1 MILLTTVTPPN
12 WASLICTSLNRLRIS
27 SRMAVH
33 RRPSEAQG
41 AAVDFQTVPELQ
53 QFVIRNVGPT
63 GRELGRGSYGTV
75 KEVEIP
81 GATCAAK
88 VIHETL
94 LQFGSED
101 EVRNITEKFV
111 RECCLMSSL
120 RHPHVVQFLGVCFLP
135 GSRLPALVMEKLL
148 VSLHELLETNPN
160 IPLATKRSILHNV
173 ARGLLYIHSR
183 NPPII
188 HRDLTAKNVLLNSA
202 MVAKLAD
209 LGVARIVESRP
220 GQMAAQLTQAP
231 GTAVYMPPEA
241 LEPAGTYDTKL
252 DIFSFG
258 NVALFTLTQAFPAQL
273 KYPIYIDPTT
283 RRRIARSEV
292 ERRSDYIQ
300 QMHEHKALGRQH
312 ILVRIVEQ
320 CLQDLPEDRPSIEEV
335 IQQLEKARTQIPS
348 QYGEMTRL
356 ELEQEIQ
363 SLQVSIINCFCM

>member
-1 MILLTTVTPPN
+1 
-12 WASLICTSLNRLRIS
+12 
-27 SRMAVH
+27 MAVH
-33 RRPSEAQG
+33 RRLSEAQG
-41 AAVDFQTVPELQ
+41 VAVDFQKVPELQ
-53 QFVIRNVGPT
+53 QFVIPNVRPT
-63 GRELGRGSYGTV
+63 GRELGRGSYGAV
-75 KEVEIP
+75 EEVEIP

-88 VIHETL
+88 TIHETL
-94 LQFGSED
+94 LRFGSED

-135 GSRLPALVMEKLL
+135 ASRLPALVMEKLL

-160 IPLATKRSILHNV
+160 IPLATKRSVLHDV

-188 HRDLTAKNVLLNSA
+188 HRDLTAKNVLMNSA

-209 LGVARIVESRP
+209 LGVARIVESHP

-241 LEPAGTYDTKL
+241 LEPEGTYDTKL

-258 NVALFTLTQAFPAQL
+258 NVALFSLTQSFPARL
-273 KYPIYIDPTT
+273 KFPTYTDLTT

-300 QMHEHKALGRQH
+300 QMHEALGQQH
-312 ILVRIVEQ
+312 VLVRIVEQ

-335 IQQLEKARTQIPS
+335 VQRLEEASTQIHS
-348 QYGEMTRL
+348 QYGEMTKL

-363 SLQVSIINCFCM
+363 SLQGRVSIISCYYMFNHLGTSVAM